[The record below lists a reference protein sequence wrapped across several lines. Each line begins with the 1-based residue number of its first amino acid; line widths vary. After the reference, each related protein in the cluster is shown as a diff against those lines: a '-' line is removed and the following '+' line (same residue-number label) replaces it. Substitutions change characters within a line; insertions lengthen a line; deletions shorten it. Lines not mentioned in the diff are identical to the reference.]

1 MQDSEAKYSRS
12 TTLWV
17 VLKTLLLMGRLTIFF
32 AYYTI
37 WGRPMVSEAKQ
48 NQIIHFI
55 TSIISPYAIISALL
69 DFYRL
74 QAYNTQ
80 GDFAVSATKRVPWP
94 GMELC
99 IQFTNA
105 QSSVRRW
112 TAQAYETGGK
122 PDGRHTGQMSA
133 ATTHSHLYRH
143 SGMSPE
149 KFSPARNDE
158 QSSRAPSN
166 AAKWC
171 GGAGAAAISW

>member
-1 MQDSEAKYSRS
+1 
-12 TTLWV
+12 
-17 VLKTLLLMGRLTIFF
+17 MGRLTIFF

-112 TAQAYETGGK
+112 TAQAHETGGK